1 MSLFHFLMPHTMQD
15 SGLLTDDVVVVFAP
29 GDVEDGALVARHQ
42 GMVRRHAAI
51 LKWCWLS
58 FSTSMFNSFY
68 LVQGKY
74 EKSSTSPRLDNA
86 RYKLGV
92 DTAECGVPGGFGDS
106 DVVIALVSLV
116 VCPEDVSELG
126 LTNNTERHFEPGRFS
141 AHLYLVF
148 DLRYKHQT
156 VYIYIYLKGAKNIF
170 T

>member
-1 MSLFHFLMPHTMQD
+1 MFH
-15 SGLLTDDVVVVFAP
+15 
-29 GDVEDGALVARHQ
+29 
-42 GMVRRHAAI
+42 
-51 LKWCWLS
+51 
-58 FSTSMFNSFY
+58 SFY
-68 LVQGKY
+68 LVQGQY

-148 DLRYKHQT
+148 YLRYQHQT
-156 VYIYIYLKGAKNIF
+156 VYIYIYLKRATNIF
-170 T
+170 TTMK